1 MEEILK
7 TWCNIKGIYV
17 QTWTAEDRY
26 LFDAFLKT
34 ENFNKCRLVS
44 LKKWAEKLEMPTS
57 LLIQLISYDKID
69 DKWIT

>member
-7 TWCNIKGIYV
+7 TWCNIKGIYL

-34 ENFNKCRLVS
+34 ENFNKCRLAS

-57 LLIQLISYDKID
+57 LLIQLISYDKIE
-69 DKWIT
+69 DKWIA